1 MQKQTVLI
9 TGANKGIGYETARQ
23 LGKQGYF
30 VFLGARDEH
39 KGSEAVRRLR
49 EEGIEA
55 AYIRIDAA
63 DAATIV
69 SAAEQIGAQTSSLD
83 VLINN
88 AGIGAGGNVPSQQTI
103 EEIRSVY
110 EVNVFGP
117 IQIIQAMLPLL
128 QKAPLGRIVNVSSGL
143 GSLTF
148 NSDPTHEHYGANPLD
163 YNSSKTALNA
173 VTVLFAKEFAGTSL
187 KINAVDPGYT
197 ATDLNNNSGTRTV
210 EHSAGTVARLAL
222 IGEDGPSGGFFDE
235 NGAIPW

>member
-30 VFLGARDEH
+30 VFLGARDER
-39 KGSEAVRRLR
+39 KGNEAVRSLR

-63 DAATIV
+63 DAATIA
-69 SAAEQIGAQTSSLD
+69 SAAEEIAAQTSSLD

-128 QKAPLGRIVNVSSGL
+128 KKAPLGRIVNVSSGL